1 MCRIKQ
7 VVLAICFFFFTVSL
21 FSNPVVDS
29 LKQEI
34 ASESGEKK
42 LYLMFQLAMTY
53 QDTEEAYMIA
63 TSLEKE
69 SKTQRNAHYLLESY
83 GLKAKYFLQKNNAD
97 SILYYSSLMNN
108 LYEDYKDYGIEVAV
122 PNYYYST
129 AAYLALGYNDIA
141 IHELKLLLEKHP
153 EKDIVIYNLLGNAY
167 YASGKYNLAAEY
179 FQKSID
185 LSQSWI
191 DSASDPTLEVSL
203 YPGLISS
210 LIREKK
216 YEEALAYCPPY
227 EKAINKNVN
236 ILPQATV
243 NTYLLNLYLFYTTI
257 YTSQGDKVK
266 SKMYLDKIEKTSLEG
281 VHEKTKD
288 DIEFVKSKYYHLI
301 KDYNK
306 ALEHIEVQL
315 ELDKTTNPQKVDLEE
330 HIMQKINILY
340 DLGKYKDAFKEQQLL
355 TSLKDSLYQHNM
367 PLQMSQIS
375 KNYELEKAKLEQ
387 SKKDAQLEKTQAVVV
402 GLIITTLLLC
412 TIIILIRRNSNKL
425 REKNKTLFKQNV
437 ELDKYV
443 SHFKKEFIATE
454 EREKEDEEEVSLFE
468 RLEIY
473 MKKDEPYKNPNLT
486 KTDVVEFLNTN
497 RQYLTDAIKN
507 NTGKSYLEYINEYRL
522 NYARHCLLFDELTPI
537 GNIILDAGFASNAT
551 FYRLFKARFGMTPNE
566 LRQAKSE
573 MMGEKSDL

>member
-53 QDTEEAYMIA
+53 QDTEEAYVIA

-69 SKTQRNAHYLLESY
+69 SKTQRNAQYLLESY

-153 EKDIVIYNLLGNAY
+153 EKNLVIYNLLGNAY

-179 FQKSID
+179 FQKSIE
-185 LSQSWI
+185 LSESWI
-191 DSASDPTLEVSL
+191 DDAYDPTLEVSL

-216 YEEALAYCPPY
+216 YAEALAYCTPY

-236 ILPQATV
+236 ILPQATL
-243 NTYLLNLYLFYTTI
+243 NTYLLNLSLYYTTI
-257 YTSQGDKVK
+257 YTSQGDKVN
-266 SKMYLDKIEKTSLEG
+266 SKKYLDKIEKISLEG
-281 VHEKTKD
+281 VNETFKT
-288 DIEFVKSKYYHLI
+288 DIDFVKSKYYHLI
-301 KDYNK
+301 RDYNK

-315 ELDKTTNPQKVDLEE
+315 ELDKATNPPKVDLEE

-355 TSLKDSLYQHNM
+355 TALKDSLYQHNM
-367 PLQMSQIS
+367 PLQITQQA
-375 KNYELEKAKLEQ
+375 KNYEIEKAKIENE
-387 SKKDAQLEKTQAVVV
+387 KKEAQLEKTKTMII
-402 GLIITTLLLC
+402 GLIVSTLLLC
-412 TIIILIRRNSNKL
+412 VIIILIRRNARKL
-425 REKNKTLFKQNV
+425 KEKNKTLFSQNV

-443 SHFKKEFIATE
+443 SLIKKELTINE
-454 EREKEDEEEVSLFE
+454 EQVNDDEDISLFE

-486 KTDVVEFLNTN
+486 KSDVVEFLNTN

-522 NYARHCLLFDELTPI
+522 NYARHYLLFDELTPI

-551 FYRLFKARFGMTPNE
+551 FYRLFKAKFGMTPNE

-573 MMGEKSDL
+573 MMSIKANL